1 MFRGMI
7 EPEQAFPYPN
17 VLNTDQRET
26 LEILVPPTE
35 KFMSEVI
42 DPALNDTLET
52 VPEEHVQVSRSRISV
67 LMISFA
73 SKSFQYSY

>member
-52 VPEEHVQVSRSRISV
+52 VPEEHVQVRSRTWF
-67 LMISFA
+67 LMISIA
-73 SKSFQYSY
+73 NKSFTRTE

>member
-52 VPEEHVQVSRSRISV
+52 VPEEHVQVRSRISV

>member
-52 VPEEHVQVSRSRISV
+52 VPEEHVQVRSRIWV
-67 LMISFA
+67 LMISFPNETG
-73 SKSFQYSY
+73 FIF

>member
-52 VPEEHVQVSRSRISV
+52 VPEEHVQVRSRIGV

-73 SKSFQYSY
+73 N